1 MSDVLSRVGLYIDN
15 QNEIRLLEPSIYQ
28 RSIELRD
35 LSDQFMAKNG
45 DFRDSVSGFIDGLSQ
60 IADQVEREKLQAIGS
75 RTLIKALELQCEAN
89 KEQYRNLIRER
100 RQELERMRLE
110 HESLK
115 REDLEQQNLLSILRQ
130 LKR

>member
-60 IADQVEREKLQAIGS
+60 IADQVEREKLQASVINGWYPI
-75 RTLIKALELQCEAN
+75 RTRSN
-89 KEQYRNLIRER
+89 
-100 RQELERMRLE
+100 
-110 HESLK
+110 H
-115 REDLEQQNLLSILRQ
+115 
-130 LKR
+130 

>member
-1 MSDVLSRVGLYIDN
+1 
-15 QNEIRLLEPSIYQ
+15 
-28 RSIELRD
+28 
-35 LSDQFMAKNG
+35 
-45 DFRDSVSGFIDGLSQ
+45 
-60 IADQVEREKLQAIGS
+60 AIGS